1 MSENKN
7 TSGAERLSKIKTP
20 EDMAKMIDHTNVKG
34 DATQDDVIKLCKEAI
49 KYNFA
54 SAVVTATNVQ
64 LASEILQCS
73 PVKVCSVVGFPLGV
87 STPETKAFET
97 RRP

>member
-7 TSGAERLSKIKTP
+7 TYGADRLSKIKSP
-20 EDMAKMIDHTNVKG
+20 QDLAKMIDHTNVKG
-34 DATQDDVIKLCKEAI
+34 DTTQQDVIKLCNEAI

-64 LASEILQCS
+64 LASEIL
-73 PVKVCSVVGFPLGV
+73 
-87 STPETKAFET
+87 
-97 RRP
+97 